1 MKTTETLRGDP
12 QPIGITMEKEKI
24 RQIHLN
30 RQAAWKNTCQEMNE
44 LRKKRING
52 EKVETPYYIQ
62 VVKEN
67 LSNIGNMFSFTSER
81 AILESMKESNDQT

>member
-1 MKTTETLRGDP
+1 
-12 QPIGITMEKEKI
+12 MEKEKI

-30 RQAAWKNTCQEMNE
+30 RQAAWEKTSKEMNQ

-52 EKVETPYYIQ
+52 EDVETPYYIQ

-67 LSNIGNMFSFTSER
+67 LSNIGNMFSFTSEK
-81 AILESMKESNDQT
+81 AILESMKENKEVKN